1 MQIIPV
7 IDLLNGV
14 VVHAQRGDR
23 KNYQPIQSALTT
35 SHQPLDIVAALLE
48 IYPFKEA
55 NKALIDI
62 KNRKIKGAKVLKIGR
77 KDE

>member
-1 MQIIPV
+1 LKIASQI
-7 IDLLNGV
+7 
-14 VVHAQRGDR
+14 
-23 KNYQPIQSALTT
+23 PIK
-35 SHQPLDIVAALLE
+35 PEIE